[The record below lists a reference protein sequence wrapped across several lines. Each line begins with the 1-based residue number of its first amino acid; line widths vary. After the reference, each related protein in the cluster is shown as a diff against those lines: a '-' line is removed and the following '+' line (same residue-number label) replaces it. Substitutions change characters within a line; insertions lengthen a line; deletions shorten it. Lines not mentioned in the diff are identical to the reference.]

1 MCAFLY
7 RRCAC
12 YRCIVLLRQYR
23 EYLRAEFIKRCD
35 IYAVHVDIE
44 FLEICISTI
53 IVRGIE
59 NNMLKPFYICR
70 LPAIHGHP
78 CVTPNF
84 QLADTKKHTH
94 EPNIYFKVNK
104 TNLYIL
110 LRHGCVRHTN
120 RYQFNTVVKLST
132 NQNTKTKTA
141 ATRQL
146 APTNTAPARVREVIN
161 RRNI

>member
-1 MCAFLY
+1 MYSFITFIHA
-7 RRCAC
+7 
-12 YRCIVLLRQYR
+12 QYR

-59 NNMLKPFYICR
+59 NNMLKSFYICR

-84 QLADTKKHTH
+84 QLADTKKKHTRAK
-94 EPNIYFKVNK
+94 YLF
-104 TNLYIL
+104 
-110 LRHGCVRHTN
+110 
-120 RYQFNTVVKLST
+120 
-132 NQNTKTKTA
+132 
-141 ATRQL
+141 
-146 APTNTAPARVREVIN
+146 
-161 RRNI
+161 